1 MNYAFG
7 LEIIKVLTEGFGY
20 AQPPSVG
27 QFFTN
32 GSHLPLPLFLPIP
45 GALTYNMEFTGV
57 IPVQKIQINS
67 VLAAPHSICPALLG
81 TLCPAEGLWS
91 LLTTTDR
98 EANSSIALFSLF

>member
-7 LEIIKVLTEGFGY
+7 LEIIKVLTEGFDY

-45 GALTYNMEFTGV
+45 GALTYNMEFTGG
-57 IPVQKIQINS
+57 IPVQKKFILIQFWQLCTAS
-67 VLAAPHSICPALLG
+67 ALHCWEPFVLLRVSGP
-81 TLCPAEGLWS
+81 
-91 LLTTTDR
+91 
-98 EANSSIALFSLF
+98 F